1 MATNEVTSSASGIT
15 DAVRLQNTVAAAND
29 SGASITVAANR
40 TTSGLTDIAK
50 ITGLIADIS
59 QSAFKGALVFSTAD
73 GAAPAERARID
84 SAGKMTLTGQLDIS
98 GASAGQIAF
107 PSTQNPSSGANVLD
121 DYKEDTWAPSV
132 GGNATYTTQ
141 IGTYT
146 KIGRQVTAYFRL
158 RVNTLGTG
166 SGSTISNLPF
176 SSGGTN
182 HPGVI
187 GFFENLNV
195 STAWVGCYTSG
206 STIVFTTQ
214 GAIDSSGD
222 NGTAI
227 LTNSAEVM
235 GSVTYFV

>member
-1 MATNEVTSSASGIT
+1 MATNEVITSGSGVT
-15 DAVRLQNTVAAAND
+15 EAARLQNIVTAAND
-29 SGASITVAANR
+29 NGASLTIAANR
-40 TTSGLTDIAK
+40 TTSGLTDIARV
-50 ITGLIADIS
+50 TGLIADIS
-59 QSAFKGALVFSTAD
+59 QSAYKGALVFSTAD
-73 GAAPAERARID
+73 GAAPAERVRID
-84 SAGKMTLTGQLDIS
+84 STGRMALTGQLDIS
-98 GASAGQIAF
+98 GASAGQVAF
-107 PSTQNPSSGANVLD
+107 PSTQNPSSGPNVLD
-121 DYKEDTWAPSV
+121 DYAEGVWSPSV

-158 RVNTLGTG
+158 KVNTLGTG

-182 HPGVI
+182 YPGVI

-195 STAWVGCYTSG
+195 NTAWVGCYTSG

-214 GAIDSSGD
+214 GAIDGSCD

-235 GSVTYFV
+235 GSITYFV